1 MEAYQ
6 WLVCWLAEKTVQ
18 TNSQHLRMGKDPF
31 TARNDSQIYNAKALS
46 IAYFEVRRRIE
57 FFWALLDFSFIYSD
71 SKFIKNWIGF
81 KNVLYA
87 VPPNNELSFQSQY
100 QLSKSQQKV

>member
-46 IAYFEVRRRIE
+46 IAYFEVRRIE
-57 FFWALLDFSFIYSD
+57 FFLAPLDLRFIGIY
-71 SKFIKNWIGF
+71 F
-81 KNVLYA
+81 L
-87 VPPNNELSFQSQY
+87 
-100 QLSKSQQKV
+100 